1 MIYLREATENDMA
14 LVLNWRNNPL
24 VWASTYTQKE
34 PISWQNHK
42 IWWQSRQD
50 HKMLMVVLVEDNFA
64 RDVGFL
70 SISPLQ
76 YWSPEI
82 GIIIGEVSLWNK
94 GIGTEAFSLACEW
107 LKERNYKWTSTTVL
121 DTNLRMIAILRTL
134 GFKRICGA
142 REGESRYA
150 KEI

>member
-1 MIYLREATENDMA
+1 MIYLREATENDMV
-14 LVLNWRNNPL
+14 LVLSWRNNPL
-24 VWASTYTQKE
+24 VWAGTYTQRE

-42 IWWQSRQD
+42 VWWQSRQD
-50 HKMLMVVLVEDNFA
+50 HKMLMIALVEGDFA

-70 SISPLQ
+70 SLSPLQ

-94 GIGTEAFSLACEW
+94 GIGTEAIRLACEW
-107 LKERNYKWTSTTVL
+107 LKGKEYKWTSTTVL
-121 DTNLRMIAILRTL
+121 KSNKAMIKVLEKLNFKQDGNARKGELR
-134 GFKRICGA
+134 
-142 REGESRYA
+142 YV